1 MLIARDEKVL
11 KRRVDDYIW
20 RDKSK
25 TVLALR
31 DVLINEFG
39 DFDKVSIFGGMIR
52 DIARDGK
59 RGFRSD
65 VDLVIDAPT
74 DQVKNLAK
82 RLSAKPNMFGGFGHR
97 STRWEIDFWAL
108 ETTWAHRYGYIK
120 ASSVDDLLQGTFFD
134 WDAAHYDI
142 KSRKLYSQCGYL
154 ERIRSKT
161 LGVNLTNTPSAVG
174 NAVRAI
180 RRVLLWDLKASPNLL
195 DFVDHVV
202 AGEGLEALVY
212 YERRKYQGSVCEGF
226 VERSRLLEALAAGN
240 KKIHSLWSSPRQ
252 MDLPGLISNA
262 GD

>member
-1 MLIARDEKVL
+1 M
-11 KRRVDDYIW
+11 DDYLW

-31 DVLINEFG
+31 HILIKEFG
-39 DFDKVSIFGGMIR
+39 DFDRVSIFGGMIR

-65 VDLVIDAPT
+65 VDLVIDAPA

-108 ETTWAHRYGYIK
+108 ETTWAHRNGYIK

-142 KSRKLYSQCGYL
+142 KSRKLYSQHGYL
-154 ERIRSKT
+154 ERIRSRT
-161 LGVNLTNTPSAVG
+161 LGVNLIKTPSAVG
-174 NAVRAI
+174 NAVRTV
-180 RRVLLWDLKASPNLL
+180 RRVLLWDLKASSGLL
-195 DFVDHVV
+195 DFVDQVV
-202 AGEGLEALVY
+202 ADEGLEALVH
-212 YERRKYQGSVCEGF
+212 YEKRKHQRSVCEGF
-226 VERSRLLEALAAGN
+226 AERSRLLEALSAGN
-240 KKIHSLWSSPRQ
+240 RKVHSLRSSPRQ
-252 MDLPGLISNA
+252 MELPGLIPHA
-262 GD
+262 RD